1 MATLRLD
8 VRELEELKRVI
19 ERVEHPTDTLREIR
33 EQVQVALFQESI
45 QEGDWFR
52 WIETDAVFEAF
63 EVDREEGRVWF
74 FDPLDQRDSWVRIT
88 QVAPATPEEIE
99 EAKRTQEELNRL
111 YDERCKKIE
120 AYLAK
125 EYPGGTFIPVEHLP
139 EEWLPKWIE
148 VDGVVLGRYAWS
160 GWPNS
165 YHYTVNMTE

>member
-19 ERVEHPTDTLREIR
+19 QNVENSNETLQEVLNQVEI
-33 EQVQVALFQESI
+33 ALFQETI
-45 QEGDWFR
+45 HEGDWFR

-74 FDPLDQRDSWVRIT
+74 FDPFDQRDSWVRIT
-88 QVAPATPEEIE
+88 QVAPATPEEVE

-165 YHYTVNMTE
+165 YHYIVSMTE

>member
-19 ERVEHPTDTLREIR
+19 ERVHPTDTLREIR

-52 WIETDAVFEAF
+52 WLETDGVFEAF
-63 EVDREEGRVWF
+63 EVNREEGKVWF
-74 FDPLDQRDSWVRIT
+74 FDPFDQRDSWVRIT

-99 EAKRTQEELNRL
+99 EAKRNREKLNRL

-125 EYPGGTFIPVEHLP
+125 EHPGGTFIPVEHLP